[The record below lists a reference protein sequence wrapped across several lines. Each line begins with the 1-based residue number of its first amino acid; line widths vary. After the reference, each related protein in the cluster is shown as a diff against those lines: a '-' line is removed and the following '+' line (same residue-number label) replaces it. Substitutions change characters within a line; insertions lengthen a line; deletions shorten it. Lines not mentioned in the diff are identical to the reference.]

1 MKKFHMLLKENITAI
16 VLLAHGSSDPNWK
29 NPFIKLTKEAL
40 QKNNFRK
47 IRLAFFELEKPSLE
61 DVISQLHIE
70 GEKNIFV
77 FPVLL
82 ANGYHLKIDLPRRLA
97 DLREKYPDLEFATG
111 PALIEQVSVRNS
123 ISDVIKEL
131 SFS

>member
-1 MKKFHMLLKENITAI
+1 MLLKKNTTAI

-29 NPFIKLTKEAL
+29 SPFVQLTKEAST
-40 QKNNFRK
+40 KGNFSK
-47 IRLAFFELEKPSLE
+47 ISLAFFELEKPSLE
-61 DVISQLHIE
+61 DVIAQLHSE

-82 ANGYHLKIDLPRRLA
+82 ANGYHLKIDLPQRLK
-97 DLREKYPDLEFATG
+97 DLREIYPDLTFSTG
-111 PALIEQVSVRNS
+111 PALIEQISVRNS
-123 ISDVIKEL
+123 ISELIKEI